1 MSPLA
6 GTLYEGLLSQVVNDT
21 ALIDALF
28 DRHRCIHAYL
38 DVGTNIGVQIW
49 KTEAVAVPAISYA
62 KRWGSALRINA
73 CSVN

>member
-49 KTEAVAVPAISYA
+49 KIYEPWLYPRYHTLNVGVAPF
-62 KRWGSALRINA
+62 G
-73 CSVN
+73 